1 MLLAI
6 ILGIIIYM
14 VLGMVYYSPKVL
26 GHLWINYLNIQEF
39 KTPRYDVLSLATF
52 LTVSILYFI
61 LQWSEANTPFEGLY
75 IGLLVGVLVALAYAK
90 DFVFGLGEN
99 TGSSLKVY
107 FIAVGFH
114 IIALSVIG
122 MVMGSLL

>member
-1 MLLAI
+1 MLIAI
-6 ILGIIIYM
+6 ILGVIIYM

-26 GHLWINYLNIQEF
+26 GRLWIKHLNIQEF

-61 LQWSEANTPFEGLY
+61 LRWSEANTALEGLY
-75 IGLLVGVLVALAYAK
+75 LGALVGVLVALAYAK

-122 MVMGSLL
+122 LVMGNIL

>member
-6 ILGIIIYM
+6 ILGVIIYM

-26 GHLWINYLNIQEF
+26 GRLWVKYLNIQEF

-61 LQWSEANTPFEGLY
+61 LRWSEANTALEGLY
-75 IGLLVGVLVALAYAK
+75 LGALVGLLVALAYAK

-114 IIALSVIG
+114 IIVLSVIG
-122 MVMGSLL
+122 LVMGNIL